1 MELITGRTGVQHVK
15 AVDDAE
21 IYRTLLGDGDFVLST
36 GAKMNA
42 QMNGTNEIDIYNGT
56 AIMQGRQVK
65 IRPSEGYNAV
75 ALDNGVSG
83 YKRWDVVCI
92 EYSKEGD
99 IESAELVVIKG
110 ANSAN
115 YVEPTVSGTSGSIDN
130 GETHRMKLWG
140 VKFNGINFDSLVDYR
155 TVLDTT
161 PIQTALDSLSAIEDQ
176 LEARVDALSAELD
189 NRLNELA
196 VMGRTV
202 PAISVTARLV
212 SIRTD
217 QYDQCYINLE
227 KPIGYTYESTDVF
240 RLYLNG
246 LRADDYEYAVV
257 DSGNNL
263 KVGLTEVTETGSY
276 DSVVLDIWK
285 MEE

>member
-1 MELITGRTGVQHVK
+1 MQLITGRTGVQHVK

-21 IYRTLLGDGDFVLST
+21 IYRTLLGDGDFILST

-75 ALDNGVSG
+75 SLDNGVTG

-92 EYSKEGD
+92 EYTKEDD

-110 ANSAN
+110 ANSTN

-155 TVLDTT
+155 VILNTT
-161 PIQTALDSLSAIEDQ
+161 PIQVALDTLNAYQDQ
-176 LEARVDALSAELD
+176 LIARVESLEAMAKSVPQFDISIDELTQFD
-189 NRLNELA
+189 KD
-196 VMGRTV
+196 GDD
-202 PAISVTARLV
+202 LV
-212 SIRTD
+212 CTFD
-217 QYDQCYINLE
+217 EPL
-227 KPIGYTYESTDVF
+227 GYTYENTDIF
-240 RLYLNG
+240 DLYLNG
-246 LRADDYEYAVV
+246 LRILPTQYTVEESSGDLVV
-257 DSGNNL
+257 TLVDWATGDNPPSW
-263 KVGLTEVTETGSY
+263 VRYSEVY
-276 DSVVLDIWK
+276 IRIWRA
-285 MEE
+285 E